1 MEYEKLSGQIDQL
14 LWNGIILKQGDAKRF
29 IELPAKITAHFE
41 VGQSVRLLFRKKRLV
56 RIFNL
61 SSNALY
67 ETDFF
72 ADKPLW
78 RKYQIPL
85 FLLVA
90 VICGLP
96 AIGALFG
103 LVLIGGLIG
112 TTFRRSEEA
121 AIQVALVSTVTAL
134 LYVGVGGYLLMTG
147 QYLLAFLTCTTLV
160 FCAFLSARTINTR
173 EAVQLNQRVVSETA
187 G

>member
-1 MEYEKLSGQIDQL
+1 MEHQRLSGQIDQL
-14 LWNGIILKQGDAKRF
+14 LWNGIMLKQGEARRF
-29 IELPAKITAHFE
+29 IELPASVAPRFTA
-41 VGQSVRLLFRKKRLV
+41 GQDVRLLFRNKRLV

-61 SSNALY
+61 SSHTLY

-78 RKYQIPL
+78 RKYQIVL

-90 VICGLP
+90 IICGIP
-96 AIGALFG
+96 AVGALFG
-103 LVLIGGLIG
+103 LVLVGVLIG

-134 LYVGVGGYLLMTG
+134 AYVGLGGYLLMTG
-147 QYLLAFLTCTTLV
+147 QYWLAFLVCTTLV
-160 FCAFLSARTINTR
+160 FCALLSARTIKTG
-173 EAVQLNQRVVSETA
+173 EALQLNQKVMNETV
-187 G
+187 